1 MLELD
6 KLPSLAR
13 LMGNDEENIDPIFGV
28 DESKF
33 SIFDASPTLRSMKQ
47 EQDFNKDTSYSSKEP
62 YNTSMILTQELFPLS
77 LIHKLKYMALL
88 WILRQN
94 KKRQKKELLQN

>member
-33 SIFDASPTLRSMKQ
+33 SIFDASPTLRSM
-47 EQDFNKDTSYSSKEP
+47 
-62 YNTSMILTQELFPLS
+62 ILTQELFLLS

-88 WILRQN
+88 WILHQN